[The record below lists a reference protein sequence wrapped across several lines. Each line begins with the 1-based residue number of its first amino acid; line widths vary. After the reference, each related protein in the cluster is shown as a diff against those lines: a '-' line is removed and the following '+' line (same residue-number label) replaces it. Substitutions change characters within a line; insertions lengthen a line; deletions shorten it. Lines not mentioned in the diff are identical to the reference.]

1 MTAYYDF
8 LFREYSQVEG
18 RWLSPD
24 PAGLAVVNP
33 EDPPSWNR
41 YAYVGNMP
49 LNFVEPLGLAPP
61 RSPENCNPKRGFCV
75 DPQGPHA
82 ANNGQPQTPTKLSCA
97 GQA

>member
-33 EDPPSWNR
+33 EDR
-41 YAYVGNMP
+41 RVGIGM
-49 LNFVEPLGLAPP
+49 LMWEICL
-61 RSPENCNPKRGFCV
+61 
-75 DPQGPHA
+75 
-82 ANNGQPQTPTKLSCA
+82 
-97 GQA
+97 